1 MTQMNLSAKEKQTH
15 RHREQTWGCQ
25 GGGKVGEGYV
35 GSLGLADAN
44 YIYIEREWINK
55 VQLYSTGNYIQYPV
69 INYNGKNMKK
79 NVRICLTESLCCT
92 AEINTTL

>member
-1 MTQMNLSAKEKQTH
+1 MIQMNLSAKEKQTH

-44 YIYIEREWINK
+44 YIYIGWINNK
-55 VQLYSTGNYIQYPV
+55 VLLYSRELYSISCDKLQW
-69 INYNGKNMKK
+69 K
-79 NVRICLTESLCCT
+79 RI
-92 AEINTTL
+92 